1 MAEFQEE
8 VTRSIFPAG
17 YRLGRPHEGTGD
29 RHLKFAL
36 YDEEMRP
43 LGDRIYTLTISGE
56 VRDERLDDGR
66 DESGVGGQHG
76 ALQGVQGMTLICLTM
91 SSVKAFC
98 QGASALSSSSLTM

>member
-56 VRDERLDDGR
+56 VRDERGDLKVTDQTLVQKLEEIETLLG
-66 DESGVGGQHG
+66 SHIAALVGQ
-76 ALQGVQGMTLICLTM
+76 
-91 SSVKAFC
+91 
-98 QGASALSSSSLTM
+98 